1 MAITIKD
8 IAKLAGVSRGTVD
21 RVLNNRGKV
30 AEKVRLKVL
39 NIAQEY
45 GYTKNI
51 LASRLSINEVINIA
65 IILPDYKVDKFWKL
79 PFDGIQNQEAKMKPF
94 GIVITYY
101 LFDLLDVHDYEKM
114 LEKATR
120 SKPNAVLLAPVF
132 KQESL
137 KFLAMMNQNNIPVV
151 CINSELDVDT
161 TTSYIGQN
169 SLMSGRLA
177 GKLFNL
183 TDVKKNKIFVITFG
197 HNSNNATH
205 IQKKITGLKEY
216 NFENNAGFIIEDI
229 QIENFLD
236 ISNLQ
241 ALASQIET
249 EKDNVRG
256 LFFTNSRS
264 YHFLN
269 NKDIVHS
276 ISKVATIVGFDLLE
290 ENIDLLEKD
299 KIDFILNQNPKNQG
313 KYGLMSLFDHFIY
326 SKPIQK
332 IHYLQTDIVVKE
344 NYKNY
349 INQHVYQAE

>member
-8 IAKLAGVSRGTVD
+8 IARLAGVSRGTVD

-39 NIAQEY
+39 RIAQEY

-51 LASRLSINEVINIA
+51 LASRLSINKVINIA
-65 IILPDYKVDKFWKL
+65 IVLPDYKIDKFWKL

-101 LFDLLDVHDYEKM
+101 LFDLLDVKDYETM
-114 LEKATR
+114 LEKATK
-120 SKPNAVLLAPVF
+120 SKPDAVLLAPVF

-161 TTSYIGQN
+161 ATSYIGQD
-169 SLMSGRLA
+169 SLLTGRLA

-183 TDVKKNKIFVITFG
+183 TDIKKDKIFVITFG
-197 HNSNNATH
+197 HNSSNATH

-216 NFENNAGFIIEDI
+216 NFENNAGYIIEDLV
-229 QIENFLD
+229 IENFMDLE
-236 ISNLQ
+236 SLQ
-241 ALASQIET
+241 ALSTQIEA
-249 EKDNVRG
+249 EKKNLRG

-269 NKDIVHS
+269 NKDLVHS
-276 ISKVATIVGFDLLE
+276 ISSKVTIIGFDLLE
-290 ENIDLLEKD
+290 ENLDLLVKD
-299 KIDFILNQNPKNQG
+299 KIDFILNQNPKKQG
-313 KYGLMSLFDHFIY
+313 QYGVMSLFDHFIY

-332 IHYLQTDIVVKE
+332 RHYLQTDIVVKE
-344 NYKNY
+344 NYQNY